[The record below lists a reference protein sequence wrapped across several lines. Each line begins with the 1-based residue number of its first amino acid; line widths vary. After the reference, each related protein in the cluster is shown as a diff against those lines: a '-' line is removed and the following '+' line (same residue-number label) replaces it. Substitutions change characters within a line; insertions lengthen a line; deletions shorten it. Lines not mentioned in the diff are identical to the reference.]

1 MLQGENVWQILQ
13 SGGAVYVAGSAMK
26 MPSDVMSAFE
36 QVIAKEAGW
45 PIKTASQYVKE
56 LEQKGRYTVEAWS

>member
-1 MLQGENVWQILQ
+1 
-13 SGGAVYVAGSAMK
+13 MK